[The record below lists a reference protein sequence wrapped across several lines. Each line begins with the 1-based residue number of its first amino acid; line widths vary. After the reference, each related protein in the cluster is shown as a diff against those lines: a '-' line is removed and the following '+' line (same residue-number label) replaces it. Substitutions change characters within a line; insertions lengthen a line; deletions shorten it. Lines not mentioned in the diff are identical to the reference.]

1 MKHNLLQTMIKT
13 SKVFMENRIRDVLQQ
28 MKTIL
33 YQRKITITIVMT
45 KARKAIRK
53 ATTATAIKTSC
64 NNIKKNNSSK

>member
-1 MKHNLLQTMIKT
+1 
-13 SKVFMENRIRDVLQQ
+13 MENRIRDVLQQ

-33 YQRKITITIVMT
+33 YQRKITIIIVIT